1 MLIDIATIVLGAV
14 SAVLVGF
21 VSRRIL
27 GTPVGWPRSIV
38 VGIIVF
44 LIGWPFAGWVVD
56 QTGLESAMAKG
67 GRVGAEAALVTVAVV
82 IVSIGWIFAGGVAT
96 LVALEA
102 IFPTHPLR
110 NPIDVVRAAVKQ
122 RRRTRRYL
130 QIVSIASSH
139 GAGWLFHG
147 RGRAD
152 SALSTSQQRA
162 DAIVTT
168 INASGVTFVKLGQV
182 LSTRRDLIPE
192 PYLSALASLQSAA
205 STLPWEQLLP
215 VVEGDIGGPLASVF
229 RSVDEQP
236 LAAASVAQVHRAVLN
251 DGTAVVLK
259 VQRPDASA
267 QVQADVDIV
276 LRLAD
281 RAEVAS
287 PLARDLRVAAL
298 ARGFTTTLLEELDY
312 RVERLNTEMIRAAVA
327 NVDHLDGG
335 GHGGQ
340 SSSGAGPAAE
350 SSSIAVPRIH
360 AAASGRRV
368 LTMDLVEGKPLS
380 GAAAE
385 LGQLTHEQRT
395 ALATVLMRAVLE
407 QILVHGVFHADL
419 HPGNVILQPD
429 GTLALIDFGA
439 VGIIERS
446 RRGHLTALLLA
457 AMSED
462 DTGATDA
469 LLQIVDVPEGF
480 DVDEFRHEV
489 GVVLTTQKFR
499 PPGDGSIFTRM
510 LDVIRRHRIALP
522 ADLASAFRSFATL
535 EGCLRVIEPDFDLV
549 ENALPMVPSLLRRTV
564 HLRRLAT
571 ATQAR
576 AMVTAGIL
584 RELPRRIDTLLTG
597 VERGTF
603 GVRLRTLDDAET
615 QSFIQKITSEV
626 VGTFVSIAAVVIAV
640 VLIVSDV
647 GPVLAGGLRLLDL
660 IGVVIGLFGFLGL
673 LRVVRQIFVRRS
685 P

>member
-38 VGIIVF
+38 VGVIVF

-67 GRVGAEAALVTVAVV
+67 GRVGTQAALVTIAVV

-110 NPIDVVRAAVKQ
+110 NPVDVVRAAVKQ

-147 RGRAD
+147 GSRAD
-152 SALSTSQQRA
+152 SELSTSQQRA
-162 DAIVTT
+162 DAIVET

-205 STLPWEQLLP
+205 STLPWERLLP

-287 PLARDLRVAAL
+287 PLAHDLRVAAL

-335 GHGGQ
+335 ARSGQPGG
-340 SSSGAGPAAE
+340 GPSAAE
-350 SSSIAVPRIH
+350 GSPIAVPRIH

-419 HPGNVILQPD
+419 HPGNVILQPG

-480 DVDEFRHEV
+480 EVDEFRHEV

-549 ENALPMVPSLLRRTV
+549 ENALPMVPSLLRKTV
-564 HLRRLAT
+564 HLRQLAT

-584 RELPRRIDTLLTG
+584 HELPRRLDTLLTG

-615 QSFIQKITSEV
+615 QGFIQKITSEV
-626 VGTFVSIAAVVIAV
+626 VGTLVSIAAVVIAV